1 MKIIVLDGYTL
12 NPGDL
17 SWDNLCELGD
27 TKVYDRTDE
36 KQILARAE
44 NADILLTNKTPLT
57 SEIMSQ
63 LKNLKYIGMLAT
75 GYDVV
80 NTDAAS
86 KCSIPV
92 CNVPNYG
99 TNSVAQMAF
108 AHILNLVN
116 RVHHHAGTVVSGKWS
131 RCPDFCYWDYS
142 MVGLEGLTLGI
153 LGYGRIGHALAK
165 LGRAFGMSILTL
177 SGKSAPGE
185 VEPLEFVSIED
196 LFSKSDILSLHCPL
210 TPNTENIVNAGH
222 LALMKK
228 SAFLINT
235 SRGGL
240 VCDTDLA
247 DALNNGMIAGA
258 GLDVVS
264 NEPIHI
270 DNPLLKAQNCFI
282 TPHIAWATKAARKR
296 LMDIAVE
303 NIRCFLK
310 NQPQNVVN
318 LRIPFKG
325 DTSGQTD

>member
-1 MKIIVLDGYTL
+1 MTYTAL

-17 SWDNLCELGD
+17 SWNDLCELGD
-27 TKVYDRTDE
+27 TKIYDRTDD
-36 KQILARAE
+36 KQILERAQ

-57 SEIMSQ
+57 SETISQ
-63 LKNLKYIGMLAT
+63 LHNLKYIGMLAT

-116 RVHHHAGTVVSGKWS
+116 RVHHHAGTVVDGKWS
-131 RCPDFCYWDYS
+131 RCPDFCYWDYPI
-142 MVGLEGLTLGI
+142 VELEGLNLGI
-153 LGYGRIGHALAK
+153 LGYGRIGRALAK
-165 LGRAFGMSILTL
+165 LGRAFGMKIMTVSC
-177 SGKSAPGE
+177 KSALNE
-185 VEPLEFVSIED
+185 TEPLKFVSIKD
-196 LFSKSDILSLHCPL
+196 LFAQSDILSLHCNL
-210 TPNTENIVNAGH
+210 TSDTAHLVNADN
-222 LALMKK
+222 LIPMQR

-240 VCDTDLA
+240 VCEKDLA
-247 DALNNGMIAGA
+247 YALNKGKIAGA

-264 NEPIHI
+264 TEPILM
-270 DNPLLKAQNCFI
+270 DNPLIKAKNCFI
-282 TPHIAWATKAARKR
+282 TPHIAWATKAARKC

-303 NIRCFLK
+303 NVRCFLK
-310 NQPQNVVN
+310 NHPQNLVN
-318 LRIPFKG
+318 PIFSP
-325 DTSGQTD
+325 